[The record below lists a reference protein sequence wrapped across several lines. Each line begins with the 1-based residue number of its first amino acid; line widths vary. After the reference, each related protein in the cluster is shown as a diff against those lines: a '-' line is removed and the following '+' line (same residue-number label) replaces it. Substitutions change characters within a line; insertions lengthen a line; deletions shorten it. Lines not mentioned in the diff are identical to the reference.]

1 MPLNTLDLIVFLAYM
16 LGIIGFGISFYFRK
30 NAADDFVTGGG
41 KLPAW
46 ALGMS
51 IFATYVSSIS
61 FLALPG
67 SAFQGNWNGFVFSLS
82 IPIAAAVAVRYFVP
96 LYRKLQSPSAYAFLE
111 ERFGVWAR
119 IYASSCYLLTQ
130 LARMGAILYLLALPM
145 NALFGWS
152 IPLIIILTGLGVII
166 YATLGG
172 ISAVVWTDA
181 VQGIVLIAGA
191 LGCLVLIVLN
201 MPEGFA
207 QIWDIAQRDNKLSLG
222 SFSSD
227 LGQSTFWVVLVYGLF
242 INLQNF
248 GIDQSYI
255 QRYKSAKTEQD
266 AKKSTWFGSLLYIP
280 ISLLFFVIGT
290 SLYAYYQVFSDSL
303 PLELQSI
310 EQADKV
316 FPNFIATVLPPGISG
331 LVIAAIFAA
340 GMSTVSTSINSSATV
355 ILEDHFKK
363 YINPNPSQN
372 TQIRVLRIAS
382 LAMGILGL
390 LVGLAFNGVESA
402 LDAWWALAS
411 IFSGGILGLFFLA
424 LLGKTKTKFPAISA
438 VVSGL
443 VVIAWISLGEFLPEA
458 IRPSFLL
465 HKNLAIVFG
474 TMAIFMVGFLL
485 GLFFNPSKKKEKVI

>member
-1 MPLNTLDLIVFLAYM
+1 MTIKTLDLIVFLVYM

-30 NAADDFVTGGG
+30 NTADDFVTGGG

-82 IPIAAAVAVRYFVP
+82 IPIAAAIAVRYFVP

-111 ERFGVWAR
+111 ERFGPWAR

-130 LARMGAILYLLALPM
+130 LARMGAIMYLLALPM
-145 NALFGWS
+145 HALFGWS
-152 IPLIIILTGLGVII
+152 IPMVVFLTGLGVMV

-181 VQGIVLIAGA
+181 VQGVVLIAGA
-191 LGCLVLIVLN
+191 LGCFLLIVYK
-201 MPEGFA
+201 MPEGIA
-207 QIWDIAQRDNKLSLG
+207 QIWEIAQRENKLSLG
-222 SFSSD
+222 SLSPD
-227 LGQSTFWVVLVYGLF
+227 LTQSTFWVVLVYGLF

-255 QRYKSAKTEQD
+255 QRYKIAKTAKD

-280 ISLLFFVIGT
+280 VSLLFFVIGT
-290 SLYAYYQVFSDSL
+290 SLFAYYQVFADSL
-303 PLELQSI
+303 PSDLQQI
-310 EQADKV
+310 QNADKV
-316 FPNFIATVLPPGISG
+316 FPFFIASVLPSGISG

-340 GMSTVSTSINSSATV
+340 GMSTISTSINSSATV

-363 YINPNPSQN
+363 YIQPHPSEK
-372 TQIRVLRIAS
+372 TQRTVLYGAS
-382 LAMGILGL
+382 FGMGILGM
-390 LVGLAFNGVESA
+390 LVGLGFNGVESA
-402 LDAWWALAS
+402 LEAWWALAS

-424 LLGKTKTKFPAISA
+424 VLGKTKNNFSAIAA
-438 VVSGL
+438 VISGL
-443 VVIAWISLGEFLPEA
+443 AVIGYISLADLLPGDL
-458 IRPSFLL
+458 RPSFLL
-465 HKNLAIVFG
+465 NKNLAIVFG
-474 TMAIFMVGFLL
+474 TMAIFLVGFLL
-485 GLFFNPSKKKEKVI
+485 GLVFKTRQKVREIP

>member
-1 MPLNTLDLIVFLAYM
+1 MKINSIDLIVFLIYM
-16 LGIIGFGISFYFRK
+16 VGIVAFGISFYFRK
-30 NAADDFVTGGG
+30 NSTDDFVTGGG

-82 IPIAAAVAVRYFVP
+82 IPAAALIAVRYFVP
-96 LYRKLQSPSAYAFLE
+96 LYRKIQSPSAYAFLE
-111 ERFGVWAR
+111 ERFGLWAR

-145 NALFGWS
+145 HVLFGWS
-152 IPLIIILTGLGVII
+152 IPLIILITGLGVVI
-166 YATLGG
+166 YATMGG
-172 ISAVVWTDA
+172 ISAVIWTDA

-191 LGCLVLIVLN
+191 VGCFVLIVIN
-201 MPEGFA
+201 MPEGIT
-207 QIWDIAQRDNKLSLG
+207 QIWDIAQRDSKLSLG
-222 SFSSD
+222 SLSSD
-227 LGQSTFWVVLVYGLF
+227 LGQSTFWVILVYGLF

-255 QRYKSAKTEQD
+255 QRYKSAKTEQE
-266 AKKSTWFGSLLYIP
+266 AKKSTWLGSLLYIP
-280 ISLLFFVIGT
+280 VSLLFFVIGT
-290 SLYAYYQVFSDSL
+290 SLYVYYQIFSESL

-316 FPNFIATVLPPGISG
+316 FPHFIATVLPPGISG
-331 LVIAAIFAA
+331 LVIASIFAA

-363 YINPNPSQN
+363 YIQRNPSQN
-372 TQIRVLRIAS
+372 TQIRVLYAAS
-382 LAMGILGL
+382 LGMGIAGL

-402 LDAWWALAS
+402 LEAWWALAS

-424 LLGKTKTKFPAISA
+424 LLGKTKTNVPAIAA
-438 VVSGL
+438 VLSGL
-443 VVIAWISLGEFLPEA
+443 AVIAWISLGEFFPEA
-458 IRPSFLL
+458 IKPSFTL

-474 TMAIFMVGFLL
+474 TMAIFLVGFLL
-485 GLFFNPSKKKEKVI
+485 SWIISSRKIGKRLV